1 MNIKP
6 CRINPPNLSPSN
18 KRDLHQDILQCRV
31 RDAGMNSRLVP
42 TQATFRKDG
51 LPNYA
56 MPKRLDHIPSM
67 GRLEENTRTT
77 ASMAG
82 LVAGERYSL
91 KPSDKCLTA
100 AGVDLYECSNHR
112 SKAAKFKISS

>member
-1 MNIKP
+1 
-6 CRINPPNLSPSN
+6 
-18 KRDLHQDILQCRV
+18 
-31 RDAGMNSRLVP
+31 
-42 TQATFRKDG
+42 
-51 LPNYA
+51 
-56 MPKRLDHIPSM
+56 M